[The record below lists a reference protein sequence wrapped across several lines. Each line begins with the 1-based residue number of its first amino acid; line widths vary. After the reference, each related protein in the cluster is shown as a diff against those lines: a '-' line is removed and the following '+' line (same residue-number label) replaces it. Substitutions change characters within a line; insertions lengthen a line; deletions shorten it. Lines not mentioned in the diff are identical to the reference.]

1 MIFVDN
7 GVTWTCNG
15 YSTVKYLNDNFGFS
29 LARAAEFVPN
39 AILYPCFYK
48 ENSKVHVR
56 CSLKRSDGMLFH
68 FGLLTDDDKHYVF
81 YSKTF
86 TLKECNIA
94 SLYEHKFLNDKV
106 EK

>member
-15 YSTVKYLNDNFGFS
+15 YSSVYYLNNKFGFS

-56 CSLKRSDGMLFH
+56 CYLKRNDDILFH
-68 FGLLTDDDKHYVF
+68 FGLLNDNNKRYVF

-86 TLKECNIA
+86 TLNEFDIA
-94 SLYEHKFLNDKV
+94 NLYEHEFIVHK
-106 EK
+106 